1 MLRRTHTCGE
11 LRDSNVGQTVRLNGW
26 VNSYRGHGTGLVFID
41 IRDRFGVTQAVFD
54 GDSLTA
60 AGGKDTLE
68 VADHLRNED
77 VVAVEGVVRIR
88 EGGEN
93 PKLPTGKIEI
103 EVKALELLNKTANPP
118 FLPDDT
124 GTGGKLANE
133 ELRLKHRYID
143 LRRPSMQKALG
154 VRHKVYQTTRRYFD
168 ENGFLEIETPIL
180 YKSTPEGAREFLV
193 PSRHAAGNWYAL
205 PQSPQLFKQ
214 ILMIGGCDRYMQ
226 ICRCFRDEDP
236 RADRQA
242 EFTQIDLEMSFVRRE
257 HVVDMMEGFV
267 RRLWKEMTGY
277 EVPPI
282 QRMSYREAMERFG
295 IDRPDTRY
303 GLEITDISAIAA
315 KTDVAFFKEALA
327 QGAERPQFNS
337 KRGVVKA
344 IRVPGGAEKLTRKMT
359 DGYNEFVRGFG
370 AGGCAVVK
378 VNAAGEFETGI
389 AKFLGT
395 VKDELKAALKLAP
408 GDTVLFV
415 SDNYAVCTK
424 SLGEL
429 RQVVARDMGLVP
441 KSGAEGGPWN
451 FLIVLDFPMFERNKE
466 TGKWVAMHHPFTAPN
481 DDQAAAFVAADV
493 EDEVTIEG
501 IVSAGYDIV
510 LNGQEVAGGS
520 VRIHDPKVQSKVF
533 QLLGLTPEQAKE
545 KFSFLLEALQFGAP
559 PHAGIAFG
567 LDRLVMN
574 FLGTSNIRDVIAFP
588 KTQIGADLMTGAPGP
603 VTDEQLKDVHAAALR
618 PK

>member
-54 GDSLTA
+54 GDSLP
-60 AGGKDTLE
+60 KDVLDT
-68 VADHLRNED
+68 ADHLRNED
-77 VVAVEGVVRIR
+77 VVAVEGTVRIR
-88 EGGEN
+88 AGGEN
-93 PKLPTGKIEI
+93 PKLITGKIEV
-103 EVKALELLNKTANPP
+103 EVTKLEVLNKTANPP

-124 GTGGKLANE
+124 GGGGKLANE

-143 LRRPSMQKALG
+143 LRRPSMQKAIAT
-154 VRHKVYQTTRRYFD
+154 RHKVYQVTRRYFD

-214 ILMIGGCDRYMQ
+214 ILMVAGCDRYMQ

-257 HVVDMMEGFV
+257 HVVEMMEGFV
-267 RRLWKEMTGY
+267 RRLWKEMTGFD
-277 EVPPI
+277 VPPI
-282 QRMSYREAMERFG
+282 QKMPYREAMERFG

-315 KTDVAFFKEALA
+315 KSEVAFFKDALA
-327 QGAERPQFNS
+327 QGADRPAFNS

-359 DGYNEFVRGFG
+359 DGYNEFVRSFG

-389 AKFLGT
+389 AKFLAS
-395 VKDELKAALKLAP
+395 VKDELKAALALQP

-415 SDNYAVCTK
+415 ADVYSTCTK

-429 RQVVARDMGLVP
+429 RQVVARDTGVVP
-441 KSGAEGGPWN
+441 KPGSEGGPWN
-451 FLIVLDFPMFERNKE
+451 FLIVVDFPMFEKNKE

-493 EDEVTIEG
+493 DDEVTIEA

-510 LNGQEVAGGS
+510 LNGQEIAGGS

-533 QLLGLTPEQAKE
+533 TLLGLSPESAKE

-588 KTQIGADLMTGAPGP
+588 KTQIGSDLMTGAPGP
-603 VTDEQLKDVHAAALR
+603 VTDEQLKDVHAKALR
-618 PK
+618 PG

>member
-11 LRDSNVGQTVRLNGW
+11 LRDASVGQTVRLNGW

-41 IRDRFGVTQAVFD
+41 LRDRFGITQAVFD
-54 GDSLTA
+54 GDSLP
-60 AGGKDTLE
+60 KDILDT
-68 VADHLRNED
+68 ADHLRNED
-77 VVAVEGVVRIR
+77 VVAVEGTVRVR
-88 EGGEN
+88 AGGEN
-93 PKLPTGKIEI
+93 PKLFTGKIEV
-103 EVKALELLNKTANPP
+103 EVKKLEVLNKTANPP

-124 GTGGKLANE
+124 GGGGKLANE

-143 LRRPSMQKALG
+143 LRRPSMQKAIAT
-154 VRHKVYQTTRRYFD
+154 RHKVYQVTRRYFD

-214 ILMIGGCDRYMQ
+214 ILMVAGCDRYMQ

-277 EVPPI
+277 DVPPI
-282 QRMSYREAMERFG
+282 QKMSYREAMERFG

-303 GLEITDISAIAA
+303 GLEITDISDIAA
-315 KTDVAFFKEALA
+315 KSEVAFFKEALA
-327 QGAERPQFNS
+327 KDPDRPRFNS

-389 AKFLGT
+389 AKFLAS

-415 SDNYAVCTK
+415 ADAYSVCTK

-429 RQVVARDMGLVP
+429 RQVVARDMGVVP
-441 KSGAEGGPWN
+441 KPGSEGGPWN
-451 FLIVLDFPMFERNKE
+451 FLIVLDFPMFEKNKE
-466 TGKWVAMHHPFTAPN
+466 TGKWVAMHHPFTSPN

-493 EDEVTIEG
+493 DDEVTIEA

-510 LNGQEVAGGS
+510 LNGQEIAGGS

-533 QLLGLTPEQAKE
+533 TLLGLSPESAKE

-588 KTQIGADLMTGAPGP
+588 KTQIGSDLMTGAPGP
-603 VTDEQLKDVHAAALR
+603 VTDEQLKDVHAKALR
-618 PK
+618 PG